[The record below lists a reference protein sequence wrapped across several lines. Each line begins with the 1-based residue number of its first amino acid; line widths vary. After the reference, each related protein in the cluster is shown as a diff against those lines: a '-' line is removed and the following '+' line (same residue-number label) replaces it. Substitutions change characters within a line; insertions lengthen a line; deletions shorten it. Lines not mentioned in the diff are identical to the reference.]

1 MHVHIHD
8 LLSLRDGEPVEA
20 GVAHHVEQCP
30 QCAAQMNALN
40 RARRNLR
47 ALPAMDPPA
56 AAFGAVRER
65 LRERPTARIHW
76 SLAAGLMGAAVL
88 VGIVTFGIIESH
100 QRLEVAAVDKPVP
113 LAPISIVVAPPSV
126 AELVA
131 QSRQLDDLLQELPQR
146 PSVERIAT
154 AATLDTIEERI
165 QWLDVQLSYA
175 STAELNEKQA
185 QRLWS
190 ERVDLMDSLVKVRY
204 AEAGSLRF

>member
-1 MHVHIHD
+1 MHAHIHD

-20 GVAHHVEQCP
+20 GLLRHVEQCP
-30 QCAAQMNALN
+30 QCTAQVNRLN
-40 RARRNLR
+40 GARRNLR

-65 LRERPTARIHW
+65 LRERPVTRVHW
-76 SLAAGLMGAAVL
+76 SLVAGVVGAAVL
-88 VGIVTFGIIESH
+88 IGVVSFGLIESH
-100 QRLEVAAVDKPVP
+100 QRLAVAGVDKPVP
-113 LAPISIVVAPPSV
+113 LAPVSIVVAPPSV